1 MRLPKTD
8 PTVEISTSSGTLRVT
23 VYPGRSWPLALLELS
38 VLAGVIVAT
47 YRNWATMSRMLR
59 GAFIFALVSGVAGLI
74 FQFSGT
80 ETIEIDS
87 NRITLCKDIHGWER
101 KREYQTKEC
110 RELEW
115 MEGSGDTSQR
125 LQFKNAWRT
134 ITFGKDLTED
144 QAIQILTALQKAL
157 PEVAQRLC
165 SYPEGKKHFLTLG
178 LS

>member
-23 VYPGRSWPLALLELS
+23 IYPARSWPLVLLELG
-38 VLAGVIVAT
+38 VLVGFVAVT
-47 YRNWATMSRMLR
+47 YQGWSTMSWMFR
-59 GAFIFALVSGVAGLI
+59 GAFIFALLSGVAGFM

-80 ETIEIDS
+80 EIIEIDA
-87 NRITLCKDIHGWER
+87 NKITLRKEIHGWER
-101 KREYQTKEC
+101 KREYRNEDC

-115 MEGSGDTSQR
+115 MEGSEDTSQS
-125 LQFKNAWRT
+125 LQFKNGWRT
-134 ITFGKDLTED
+134 ITFGKDLTEN
-144 QAIQILTALQKAL
+144 QAIQILTELQKGL
-157 PEVAQRLC
+157 PNVAQLLC